1 MASARPSLSAL
12 FSSRIWLAPVVLSFL
27 LGAAGSVGCD
37 KKDEAK
43 VDRSKTSDKAE
54 AIPTD
59 FVLNPF
65 MPEGETK
72 QQMHVRGGDGGAAPP
87 LAAGSGS
94 AAGTAGA
101 AAGHGP
107 GEDEEPAGQEK
118 LLEPGAEPRAERRYA
133 FTIGKP
139 ETRVA
144 NIKISANGTD
154 QPGLKVTMSIVA
166 AAKTPKGGGTFQ
178 MQVKIVK
185 LDLVPN
191 NEKEKALVAQA
202 GAALAQATGMV
213 AQFEVTSRGKKSA
226 LQMAAPDGKKLGEAA
241 EQVAGILT
249 QATDLML
256 PPLPVAAIGVGG
268 RWEQR
273 NSQTSDGS
281 KSEVSST
288 FTLKSFAD
296 GAAVIIGDNVVKATS
311 VQQDPRSQR
320 TLKEQVEGKGNYEWN
335 LRFDHTP
342 TKVGGELVNTVI
354 RSMGDKSQ
362 TQTVKVKQTFEEP
375 GAK

>member
-1 MASARPSLSAL
+1 MAFARHTLSAL
-12 FSSRIWLAPVVLSFL
+12 FAPRRRSAGPLLLCAFLSSTAWA
-27 LGAAGSVGCD
+27 VGCS
-37 KKDEAK
+37 KPEEAK

-65 MPEGETK
+65 MPDDKEHK
-72 QQMHVRGGDGGAAPP
+72 AQVQVRGGDGGVSAP
-87 LAAGSGS
+87 LAAGSAS
-94 AAGTAGA
+94 GTAA
-101 AAGHGP
+101 AAHAPP
-107 GEDEEPAGQEK
+107 GEEEDAAGQEK
-118 LLEPGAEPRAERRYA
+118 VLEPGAEPRAERRYA
-133 FTIGKP
+133 FAIGKP

-166 AAKTPKGGGTFQ
+166 SGKASKGNGFL

-185 LDLVPN
+185 LELVPN

-213 AQFEVTSRGKKSA
+213 AQFEVTNRGKKSA

-256 PPLPVAAIGVGG
+256 PPLPVAPIGVGG
-268 RWEQR
+268 KWEQR

-281 KSEVSST
+281 KSEVTST

-296 GAAVIIGDNVVKATS
+296 GSGVIVGDNLIKATS
-311 VQQDPRSQR
+311 MQQDPRSQR
-320 TLKEQVEGKGNYEWN
+320 TLKESVEGKGAYEWT
-335 LRFDHTP
+335 LRFDKLP
-342 TKVGGELVNTVI
+342 TKVGGEVINTVV